1 MTHMPAVIRP
11 AAQSPEVALAI
22 RVYGNSVRLEIVV
35 ALRRGSCRRAELVDR
50 TRLTA
55 EAVTAQLREL
65 QALGLVHGEVLPGQG
80 RPMLY
85 SLNHSRA
92 DDLLHALTTYASG
105 KASA

>member
-55 EAVTAQLREL
+55 EAEL